1 MIKILDEI
9 TATLAGSKVSDSSSP
24 STSSRTTTTIPI
36 PQQQPNEFPP
46 QSVDELIPFNGK
58 IYKFAN
64 VVNDGPFSWM
74 VPYLS
79 LIGFKEGNTLVNAI
93 PTKTSSS
100 GDTVIDK
107 ETLDA
112 LRIKAA
118 EEFTNI
124 SPEERQR
131 RNDSGT
137 IAYYITALYAAYSA
151 IILDDGFGL
160 EGHLY
165 KFLVVLPLFMAR
177 GLKLSA
183 QYGLW
188 NLAQAGLWDV
198 AGSIEP
204 IDDPELAS
212 AFLQKVNDM
221 NFETARDCAIV
232 AGLWSALPYET
243 TYPIAIVGV
252 MGTSLYLLRDKV
264 PKEV

>member
-1 MIKILDEI
+1 MKPSKLALSTLVLLSGTSASHAFAVPPTTNFNTATAFITTNKKQQQQPLRMIKILDEI

-183 QYGLW
+183 QYGL
-188 NLAQAGLWDV
+188 
-198 AGSIEP
+198 
-204 IDDPELAS
+204 
-212 AFLQKVNDM
+212 
-221 NFETARDCAIV
+221 
-232 AGLWSALPYET
+232 
-243 TYPIAIVGV
+243 
-252 MGTSLYLLRDKV
+252 
-264 PKEV
+264 